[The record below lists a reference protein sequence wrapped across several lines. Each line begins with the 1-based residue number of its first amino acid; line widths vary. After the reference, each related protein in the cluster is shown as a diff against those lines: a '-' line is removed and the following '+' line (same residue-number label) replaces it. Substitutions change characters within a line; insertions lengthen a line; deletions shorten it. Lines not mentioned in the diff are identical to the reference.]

1 MKLALTTWQLKQ
13 HNGQHIKDWI
23 PAQVP
28 GNVHQ
33 TLLEQNL
40 IPDPFYGTNELEV
53 QWVGESDWLYRTTF
67 QVSQEML
74 AKSHLELCFDGLDS
88 FAHVSLNGEKI
99 LETDNMFIPY
109 RVNVKDKLKA
119 GDNELV
125 IHFESALRRGKEIE
139 AQRGKRPNW
148 NGDSSRLYVRKA
160 QYHYGWDWGP
170 VILCAG
176 PWRDVYIES
185 YETRIADVYTATRL
199 ENDFKKAE
207 LDASVTLEGLAS
219 DVTLELYSPD
229 GKLLES
235 KVFSSISHTEEN
247 KGLQRSHQQQ
257 VVSGHQSHD
266 DNGMIQGVEDSL
278 PLVPPDDGKLNH
290 ALEKTLWHTFN
301 VDNPQ
306 LWYPH
311 GYGEHPLYKLIV
323 KANGDSQ
330 ELKIGFRDIQIVQEP
345 VKDEAGSSF
354 FFKVNGIEMFVG
366 GANWI
371 PDDLM
376 LNRISDER
384 YRERITQ
391 ARDANMTML
400 RVWAGGIYEP
410 DIFYDIC
417 DELGIMVWQ
426 DFLFGCGI
434 YPAYPEFLE
443 NISREAEANI
453 KRLRHHT
460 SIALWCGNNEDYQ
473 IAESVGQYGSKG
485 DANKFEALAIY
496 EKLLPEIC
504 AKLDPTRFYWPGSP
518 YGGPDSF
525 NGTIGD
531 RHIWDIWHG
540 PMAPYQQYINYE
552 GRFVSEFGMQS
563 YPSLECFES
572 VLPESE
578 RFPQSRTVV
587 HHNRAFTPGFGP
599 DGHRRLAVYV
609 ADTVRDPVTL
619 SGYVYAT
626 QFVQAEAM
634 HYAYSSFRRRW
645 GVYGKRGVSGALV
658 WQLNDCWPVT
668 SWAIVDSL
676 GIPKPAYYVIKREL
690 EPTTLGLWRTKDGC
704 DIWATNREEVSKT
717 GMLEL
722 RAYNFA
728 GQEIA
733 NEKRQVTINPNSTT
747 EFGSWN
753 VKDAM
758 VISAKLQEKT
768 SVTSRAALWSEP
780 FKHYEILNPELSIE
794 VLSATQ
800 LKLSVRKPA
809 KGVWLDAACNDN
821 FFDVM
826 PGDDVIVTLREPLEH
841 INAQWLGG
849 ETAVKLDVLATK

>member
-1 MKLALTTWQLKQ
+1 MEPSMRFALTTWQLKQ
-13 HNGQHIKDWI
+13 AEQSKELIRDWI

-33 TLLEQNL
+33 TLLEQTL
-40 IPDPFYGTNELEV
+40 IPDPFYGMNELGV
-53 QWVGESDWLYRTTF
+53 QWIGESDWLYRTTF
-67 QVSQEML
+67 EVSQEML
-74 AKSHLELCFDGLDS
+74 SKSQLELCFDGLDT
-88 FAHVSLNGEKI
+88 FAHVLLNGQKI

-119 GDNELV
+119 GENELV

-139 AQRGKRPNW
+139 AVRGKRPNW

-170 VILCAG
+170 VIMCAG
-176 PWRDVYIES
+176 PWRDVYLEG
-185 YETRIADVYTATRL
+185 YETRIAEVQTFTRL

-207 LDASVTLEGLAS
+207 LDVSVTLEGLS
-219 DVTLELYSPD
+219 SEVTLELYSPEE
-229 GKLLES
+229 KLLES
-235 KVFSSISHTEEN
+235 K
-247 KGLQRSHQQQ
+247 KADG
-257 VVSGHQSHD
+257 SGKQTF
-266 DNGMIQGVEDSL
+266 
-278 PLVPPDDGKLNH
+278 KL
-290 ALEKTLWHTFN
+290 
-301 VDNPQ
+301 DNPQ
-306 LWYPH
+306 LWYPN
-311 GYGEHPLYKLIV
+311 GYGQQPLYKLVV
-323 KANGDSQ
+323 KLQNGTTK
-330 ELKIGFRDIQIVQEP
+330 ELNIGFRDIQIIQES

-354 FFKVNGIEMFVG
+354 FFKVNGVEMFVG

-426 DFLFGCGI
+426 DFMFACGI

-443 NISREAEANI
+443 NVTREAEANV

-485 DANKFEALAIY
+485 DASKFEALAIY
-496 EKLLPEIC
+496 EKLLPELC
-504 AKLDPTRFYWPGSP
+504 KRLDPTRFYWPGSP

-540 PMAPYQQYINYE
+540 PMAPYQQYMKFE

-563 YPSLECFES
+563 YPSLQALES
-572 VLPESE
+572 VTPEHE

-587 HHNRAFTPGFGP
+587 HHNRAALPDGTP
-599 DGHRRLAVYV
+599 DGHRRIAVYIS
-609 ADTVRDPVTL
+609 DNLRDPVTL
-619 SGYVYAT
+619 SGYVYST
-626 QFVQAEAM
+626 QLIQAEAM
-634 HYAYSSFRRRW
+634 KYAYSGFRRRW
-645 GVYGKRGVSGALV
+645 GVSGKRAVGGALV

-668 SWAIVDSL
+668 SWALVDSF

-690 EPTTLGLWRTKDGC
+690 QPVRVGVWRTLAGC
-704 DIWATNREEVSKT
+704 DVWATNATKEPHAGT
-717 GMLEL
+717 LEL

-728 GQEIA
+728 GKEIA
-733 NEKRQVTINPNSTT
+733 NEKRHVMINPNSTT
-747 EFGSWN
+747 EFGAWN
-753 VKDAM
+753 IKDAM
-758 VISAKLQEKT
+758 VISARLANKD
-768 SVTSRAALWSEP
+768 VVSRATLWSEP
-780 FKHYEILNPELSIE
+780 FKHYDLPNPDLHVE
-794 VLSATQ
+794 VVNQTH

-809 KGVWLDAACNDN
+809 KGVWLNAACEDN
-821 FFDVM
+821 FFDLM
-826 PGDDVIVTLREPLEH
+826 PGDEVTVKVQELPDELKVQWLDGEVIVKPEASA
-841 INAQWLGG
+841 ILG
-849 ETAVKLDVLATK
+849 D

>member
-1 MKLALTTWQLKQ
+1 MEFSMRLALTTWQLKQ
-13 HNGQHIKDWI
+13 HNDGAIKEWI

-33 TLLEQNL
+33 TLLEAKL
-40 IPDPFYGTNELEV
+40 IPDPFYGMNELEV

-67 QVSQEML
+67 QVSQDML
-74 AKSHLELCFDGLDS
+74 AKPKLELCFDGLDT

-139 AQRGKRPNW
+139 TQRGKRPNW

-185 YETRIADVYTATRL
+185 YETRIAEVQTSTRL

-207 LDASVTLEGLAS
+207 LDVSVKLEGLTS
-219 DVTLELYSPD
+219 EVTLELYSPE
-229 GKLLES
+229 GKLLETKTVS
-235 KVFSSISHTEEN
+235 PSTS
-247 KGLQRSHQQQ
+247 
-257 VVSGHQSHD
+257 SGHTYTSPEL
-266 DNGMIQGVEDSL
+266 VEGRD
-278 PLVPPDDGKLNH
+278 
-290 ALEKTLWHTFN
+290 TFSIE
-301 VDNPQ
+301 NPQ

-311 GYGEHPLYKLIV
+311 GYGEHPLYQLVV
-323 KANGDSQ
+323 KTRGDSK
-330 ELKIGFRDIQIVQEP
+330 ELKIGFRDIQIVQES
-345 VKDEAGSSF
+345 VQGESGSSF

-434 YPAYPEFLE
+434 YPIFPEFLE
-443 NISREAEANI
+443 SVKQEAEANV

-485 DANKFEALAIY
+485 DASKFEALAIY

-504 AKLDPTRFYWPGSP
+504 QRLDPTRFYWPGSP

-572 VLPESE
+572 VLPEAE

-645 GVYGKRGVSGALV
+645 GVDGKRGVSGALV

-690 EPTTLGLWRTKDGC
+690 EDVTLGLWRTDTGC
-704 DIWATNREEVSKT
+704 EIWATNAKSEVKT
-717 GMLEL
+717 GTLEL

-733 NEKRQVTINPNSTT
+733 SEKRQVTINPNSTT
-747 EFGSWN
+747 EFEHWN
-753 VKDAM
+753 VKGAM
-758 VISAKLQEKT
+758 VIAARLLGET
-768 SVTSRAALWSEP
+768 SVTANAALWSEP
-780 FKHYEILNPELSIE
+780 FKHYEIPDPELNIE
-794 VLSATQ
+794 VISKTQ

-809 KGVWLDAACNDN
+809 KGVWLTAACEDN
-821 FFDVM
+821 FFDIM
-826 PGDDVIVTLREPLEH
+826 PGDDVVVNLRAGLERVKV
-841 INAQWLGG
+841 QWLGG
-849 ETAVKLDVLATK
+849 EKVFELDKVLVASD

>member
-1 MKLALTTWQLKQ
+1 MRLALTTWQLKQ
-13 HNGQHIKDWI
+13 AEQSKQEFVKDWI

-53 QWVGESDWLYRTTF
+53 QWIGESDWLYRTTF
-67 QVSQEML
+67 EVSQEML
-74 AKSHLELCFDGLDS
+74 AKSHLELCFDGLDT
-88 FAHVSLNGEKI
+88 FAHVSLNGQKI
-99 LETDNMFIPY
+99 LETDNMFIPH
-109 RVNVKDKLKA
+109 RVNVKDKLRA
-119 GDNELV
+119 GENELV
-125 IHFESALRRGKEIE
+125 IHFESALRRGKEVE

-170 VILCAG
+170 VVLCAG

-185 YETRIADVYTATRL
+185 YETRIADVQTTTRL
-199 ENDFKKAE
+199 ENNFKKAE
-207 LDASVTLEGLAS
+207 LDVAVTLEGLAS
-219 DVTLELYSPD
+219 EVTLELYSPEE
-229 GKLLES
+229 KLLES
-235 KVFSSISHTEEN
+235 KVFSSISLASEN
-247 KGLQRSHQQQ
+247 KGLQ
-257 VVSGHQSHD
+257 
-266 DNGMIQGVEDSL
+266 
-278 PLVPPDDGKLNH
+278 PLVPPDDSELNH
-290 ALEKTLWHTFN
+290 ALEKTLTHTFN
-301 VDNPQ
+301 IDVPR

-311 GYGEHPLYKLIV
+311 GYGEHPLYKLVV
-323 KANGDSQ
+323 KTNGDSK
-330 ELKIGFRDIQIVQEP
+330 ELKLGFRDIQIVQEE

-354 FFKVNGIEMFVG
+354 FFRVNGIEMFVG

-376 LNRISDER
+376 LNRISDAR

-485 DANKFEALAIY
+485 DSSKFEALAIY

-599 DGHRRLAVYV
+599 DGHRRLAVYL

-634 HYAYSSFRRRW
+634 RYAYSSFRRRW
-645 GVYGKRGVSGALV
+645 GVDGKRGVSGALV

-676 GIPKPAYYVIKREL
+676 GIPKPAYYTIKREL
-690 EPTTLGLWRTKDGC
+690 EPTTLGLWHTKDGC
-704 DIWATNREEVSKT
+704 EIWVTNREEVSKT

-722 RAYNFA
+722 RAYNFE
-728 GQEIA
+728 GKEIA
-733 NEKRQVTINPNSTT
+733 HEKRQVTINPDSTT
-747 EFGSWN
+747 ELGNWHI
-753 VKDAM
+753 KDAM
-758 VISAKLQEKT
+758 VVSAKLQEQT
-768 SVTSRAALWSEP
+768 SVTARAALWSEP
-780 FKHYEILNPELSIE
+780 FKHYETPNPDLNIE
-794 VLSATQ
+794 VIGKTQ
-800 LKLSVRKPA
+800 VRLSVRKPA
-809 KGVWLDAACNDN
+809 KGVWLSAACDDN
-821 FFDVM
+821 FLDVM
-826 PGDDVIVTLREPLEH
+826 PGDDLVVNLQEPLEQVKV
-841 INAQWLGG
+841 QWLGG
-849 ETAVKLDVLATK
+849 EKVFELAKVAVASD